1 MYDVRVHCAN
11 YLKPRYFLELK
22 MYAYPFNFRT
32 FTFGTGAPIE
42 PGWSP
47 KFVIAAS
54 VTLLVVVLACAG
66 GAAACCYR
74 KYTRSRDAVQ
84 FDRLQR
90 P

>member
-1 MYDVRVHCAN
+1 MFAESYDD
-11 YLKPRYFLELK
+11 
-22 MYAYPFNFRT
+22 T
-32 FTFGTGAPIE
+32 E

-74 KYTRSRDAVQ
+74 KYTRSRSLNISSNSNPYSGLGGAGS
-84 FDRLQR
+84 
-90 P
+90 

>member
-1 MYDVRVHCAN
+1 
-11 YLKPRYFLELK
+11 

-47 KFVIAAS
+47 KFVIASS

-74 KYTRSRDAVQ
+74 KYTRSRDAVH